1 MLTIS
6 GFGIKLRVWNGHL
19 EIEDGIGLERRHI
32 RLSRVDFGA
41 RRIRRL
47 VCISE
52 DGYCTLSALKF
63 LSDVGASF
71 VLLTRLGKVL
81 FVTGPS
87 APSDPRL
94 RIAQVQAL
102 GNGTALTISKAL
114 IEAKLQGQENL
125 TREKLEDTTVADII
139 AGFRAR
145 VASAENMDVLR
156 GYEAIAAVRYFD
168 ALRDIPIFW
177 PKSDL
182 RKVPQHWRIFG
193 TRASVLSGGPR
204 LATNP
209 PNAILNYCF
218 ALCESEAR
226 LALNALGLDPGIGY
240 LHLPRA
246 QSGFLRIGHH
256 GTYSPGSRAMAISV
270 GEHRTISPE
279 GVFRAIERQLPSD
292 DTLCEKLSSTAP
304 VWGRLLAPWAEFV
317 ASELWRSV
325 KSRILK
331 SDRLLASR
339 LTQAHRR
346 EVKGSEVPAV
356 NLPATDHLCEVCG
369 AKIRRHNS
377 KRCAKC
383 TKPVMSANF
392 TAGRKAAQ
400 NPEHRAKMANTMRAH
415 KQAIAAWNP
424 ADLPAW
430 LDRDAYR
437 TRILPALATVTPTQ
451 IVSALN
457 VSWPYAKA
465 IQSGR
470 YTPHARHWEKLAR
483 LSKIIPSM

>member
-1 MLTIS
+1 VLTIS

-246 QSGFLRIGHH
+246 NRDSFALDIMEPIRPEVERWLYQWVSTEPFRRKEFFEQSNGNCRLMTPSARNFRVPRQCGEGCLRRG
-256 GTYSPGSRAMAISV
+256 
-270 GEHRTISPE
+270 
-279 GVFRAIERQLPSD
+279 
-292 DTLCEKLSSTAP
+292 LSSS
-304 VWGRLLAPWAEFV
+304 L
-317 ASELWRSV
+317 
-325 KSRILK
+325 
-331 SDRLLASR
+331 
-339 LTQAHRR
+339 
-346 EVKGSEVPAV
+346 V
-356 NLPATDHLCEVCG
+356 NCG
-369 AKIRRHNS
+369 AQLR
-377 KRCAKC
+377 
-383 TKPVMSANF
+383 
-392 TAGRKAAQ
+392 AG
-400 NPEHRAKMANTMRAH
+400 
-415 KQAIAAWNP
+415 
-424 ADLPAW
+424 
-430 LDRDAYR
+430 Y
-437 TRILPALATVTPTQ
+437 
-451 IVSALN
+451 
-457 VSWPYAKA
+457 
-465 IQSGR
+465 
-470 YTPHARHWEKLAR
+470 
-483 LSKIIPSM
+483 